1 MNAVDGQG
9 GKTAWELADEVK
21 DAGKKA
27 AVLEVLSE
35 YSLHAAAKAGKAER
49 VRALIAAGH
58 DVNAQGGQYFDGMTA
73 AELAVLGGH
82 DEALKV
88 LLAGGANVKARN
100 TVSMVKSAMI
110 VTRDEGGGGGGR
122 EEGGAEGGDEEA
134 LLRFCSCSLS
144 PARAHAHTCVCV
156 FVSVCVFVRAVYNL
170 LSKAVL
176 E

>member
-27 AVLEVLSE
+27 AVLEVLSGCP
-35 YSLHAAAKAGKAER
+35 LHAAAKAGKAER
-49 VRALIAAGH
+49 VRALIAAGQ

-88 LLAGGANVKARN
+88 LLAGGVDVNAKYG
-100 TVSMVKSAMI
+100 VSQSVHRS
-110 VTRDEGGGGGGR
+110 
-122 EEGGAEGGDEEA
+122 
-134 LLRFCSCSLS
+134 LCLRPSLPPS
-144 PARAHAHTCVCV
+144 
-156 FVSVCVFVRAVYNL
+156 L
-170 LSKAVL
+170 
-176 E
+176 